1 MMLAYTS
8 HKGLERTEKGEVQG
22 VSVAAFV
29 PPLKCRKTP
38 HK

>member
-22 VSVAAFV
+22 GAKYFILFFV
-29 PPLKCRKTP
+29 LALFHT
-38 HK
+38 